1 MAFQFSLAEAFHCQP
16 WAFTA
21 KDSERNMAL
30 MCPGSSQVIGLPV
43 TLAILL
49 LVEV

>member
-30 MCPGSSQVIGLPV
+30 MCPGSSQEPV